1 MYEWAVAA
9 GTGEALRVSPVGV
22 TDDETRARARMLEAL
37 GAVPDGVPACG
48 WVTVMD
54 YVPLTNGY
62 DRYQTPVHVE
72 GDAGCAIR
80 AVRGSG
86 LAGSL
91 LSGSGSAP
99 RPARARIYVLDGGRL
114 RRLRRQRGLSQEKL
128 ADQAG
133 VSLTAVARLERQAR
147 ASCRGRTLARLAAVL
162 GEDPGG
168 LAPPAIAR
176 PCAYPGHAE
185 A

>member
-9 GTGEALRVSPVGV
+9 GMGEEARVSPVGV
-22 TDDETRARARMLEAL
+22 TDKAARARTRMLEAL
-37 GAVPDGVPACG
+37 HAVPDGVFACG

-54 YVPLTNGY
+54 YVPLINGY

-72 GDAGCAIR
+72 SDAGCAIR

-99 RPARARIYVLDGGRL
+99 RPARARIYVLDGRRL
-114 RRLRRQRGLSQEKL
+114 RRLRRQ
-128 ADQAG
+128 
-133 VSLTAVARLERQAR
+133 
-147 ASCRGRTLARLAAVL
+147 
-162 GEDPGG
+162 
-168 LAPPAIAR
+168 
-176 PCAYPGHAE
+176 
-185 A
+185 